1 MKIIEIIFFI
11 NLLILIQIVELKN
24 KEFQISVLKL

>member
-24 KEFQISVLKL
+24 KEFQISVLTL